1 MYNGPC
7 RGCGPR
13 RYCCPSCPH
22 WLPPDFGTHQ
32 QAPVLQN
39 SWMTVATSEDRINT
53 HKTLQPPS
61 HTRDLGGQ
69 RDLLTAHGNLFHGSH
84 AALGHDDQSAGL
96 GQGAEHSGHCIR
108 ASQAAQNAC
117 RQKGHILGLRRI
129 GEGHWD
135 RGVGTEVAGVRALAP
150 EAGCLA
156 CGDSAPTVMVWDSTD
171 VARPLCHPEACQPDH
186 EI

>member
-1 MYNGPC
+1 MYHGPC

-13 RYCCPSCPH
+13 RFCCPSCPH

-117 RQKGHILGLRRI
+117 RQ
-129 GEGHWD
+129 EGHLGTENRRRPLGQRRRHRSCWGKSPSTGGWLSSVWGLCAYSY
-135 RGVGTEVAGVRALAP
+135 GVGFHR
-150 EAGCLA
+150 C
-156 CGDSAPTVMVWDSTD
+156 C
-171 VARPLCHPEACQPDH
+171 
-186 EI
+186 